1 MPSASNTAFKN
12 NKMSPALKS
21 KLKHLQAELKENRAE
36 LRLQAEQSLEIV
48 TELQLNFTRMLQI
61 QMLSENTA
69 AKQAE
74 YDRVLYLCIT
84 HLREQHAIIRPILLK
99 QVVTHA
105 DVAAASVVTL
115 ALRAETD
122 RLQNTMLKLTDNDV
136 VVPVNHSDQFMYDL
150 ANTMIQCAAA
160 PVVVHSS
167 SDGE

>member
-21 KLKHLQAELKENRAE
+21 KIKHLEVELKKNKAE

-61 QMLSENTA
+61 QMLNENTA
-69 AKQAE
+69 AKQVE
-74 YDRVLYLCIT
+74 YDRVLYLFIT
-84 HLREQHAIIRPILLK
+84 HLREQHAVIRPILLK
-99 QVVTHA
+99 RIVTNA
-105 DVAAASVVTL
+105 DVVAAAGVTL

-122 RLQNTMLKLTDNDV
+122 HLQNTMLELADNNV

-160 PVVVHSS
+160 PVVHSS